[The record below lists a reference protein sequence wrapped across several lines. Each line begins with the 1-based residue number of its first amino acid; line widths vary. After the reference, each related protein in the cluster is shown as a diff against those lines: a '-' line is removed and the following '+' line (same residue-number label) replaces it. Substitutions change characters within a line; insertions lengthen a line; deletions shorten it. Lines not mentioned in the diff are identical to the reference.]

1 MNRTQKIRPNRYS
14 AQPKITHGL
23 IIQTDPLNRILSGRK
38 TWEIRGSRTAM
49 RGPIALIE
57 SGTGCVV
64 GTCELVGTV
73 GPISLA
79 ELRRNRGKAGF
90 VASELY
96 YKPTFAWVLRHAAR
110 LQSPTPY
117 RRRRGVV
124 IWVRL
129 TPAVAEKVSAQH
141 RANMRRHGAAAPG
154 SPGTP
159 NCRPRRLSVV

>member
-1 MNRTQKIRPNRYS
+1 MPARGNEMNHTPKVRAKGVS
-14 AQPKITHGL
+14 APAMITHGL
-23 IIQTDPLNRILSGRK
+23 IIQKGPLDKILAGRK

-79 ELRRNRGKAGF
+79 ELRRNHRKAGF
-90 VASELY
+90 LASELCY
-96 YKPTFAWVLRHAAR
+96 EPTFAWVLRNAAR
-110 LQSPTPY
+110 LPSPTPY
-117 RRRRGVV
+117 RHRRGVV

-129 TPAVAEKVSAQH
+129 TPAVADKVSAQRRSNLRR
-141 RANMRRHGAAAPG
+141 RARAA
-154 SPGTP
+154 
-159 NCRPRRLSVV
+159 